1 MTKMI
6 IKELTLFVNDIALTK
21 AFYTDKL
28 GAELIIESATEL
40 VYQFGQ
46 TKTTFKATE
55 EAEAMVYHF
64 AFNIAAN
71 KLEEAKQWASE
82 RFTLMPNYAGELVT
96 VLTTWK
102 SESLYFFD
110 DNGNLVEF
118 IARED
123 VGESERL
130 GFDAS
135 HIVSISEIGLVVDE
149 PLKTAAEW
157 IAKYGIHF
165 FDKAEPTKDFL
176 ALGDD
181 EGLIIFVSKSRHW
194 FPTQIVAKSYPLN
207 FSIAVG
213 DEIHRIN
220 MD

>member
-1 MTKMI
+1 MI
-6 IKELTLFVNDIALTK
+6 IKELTLLVNDISLTK

-28 GAELIIESATEL
+28 AAELITESATEL

-46 TKTTFKATE
+46 TKTTFKVTE
-55 EAEAMVYHF
+55 EADPIVYHF

-71 KLEEAKQWASE
+71 KLEAAKQWASD
-82 RFTLMPNYAGELVT
+82 RFSLIPNYAGELVT
-96 VLTTWK
+96 VLDTWK
-102 SESLYFFD
+102 SESVYFFD

-118 IARED
+118 IAREEI
-123 VGESERL
+123 GITEEK

-135 HIVSISEIGLVVDE
+135 HILNVSEIGLVVDE

-157 IAKYGIHF
+157 IAKYGINF

-181 EGLIIFVSKSRHW
+181 KGLIIFVSKSRHW
-194 FPTQIVAKSYPLN
+194 FPTQIVAKSYPLD